1 MIALLFFLVNLD
13 VFSKIDSV
21 IIYSDRVMITRLAN
35 VYLDRSTDLVFADLP
50 GAIDDASVRVKA
62 KGLKIGEVQ
71 VKKGY
76 KDEPYPDVEKLKSK
90 IEALKIRDR
99 TYADEIAVLKSKEKF
114 LQTIAVGGPE
124 VISKEII
131 FGKVSPQ
138 AWRQGLN
145 FMVDELLSAKM
156 RMAEIERVRKELQD
170 EINVFQRELNDI
182 RSIVENRKTI
192 IFDGHPQGAKNYRIQ
207 LSYILYGASWCTYYE
222 LRAQPSKGNIGFS
235 YFSKVAQRT
244 GEDWENTK
252 LVLSTAQPALGG
264 TAPVPTPWYI
274 DRYAVTKTEGI
285 RGGRTEEIE
294 RFMDT
299 PATARVTAPPPA
311 PPVEAGVSIW
321 YPLPGRYTIKSGD
334 PEKKIKIFSTSFK
347 SDFEYFIIPRIT
359 QRAYSTGKMKNT
371 SDYLFIGGQ
380 AGTYVGDDFTGKTYV
395 PTIAP
400 DESTTVSF
408 GVDDRVKVKRELK
421 KSKVSKGGLF
431 SGKKKYEF
439 TYENTVKNFHNK
451 KIQCTIV
458 DQIPIP
464 QDPDIKVKDIKIDP
478 EPSEHDKDIGIYYW
492 KVSLDPTEEYK
503 VTISFTVEAPG
514 DSEIQ
519 GLMP

>member
-21 IIYSDRVMITRLAN
+21 VIYSDRVMITRLAN
-35 VYLDRSTDLVFADLP
+35 VYLDRSTDLEFADLP

-90 IEALKIRDR
+90 IEVLKIKDR
-99 TYADEIAVLKSKEKF
+99 TYTDEIAVLKDKEKF
-114 LQTIAVGGPE
+114 LQTIAVGGPG

-131 FGKVSPQ
+131 SGKVSPQ
-138 AWRQGLN
+138 AWRQGLS

-156 RMAEIERVRKELQD
+156 RIAEIERARKELQD
-170 EINVFQRELNDI
+170 EIDVFQRELNDI

-192 IFDGHPQGAKNYRIQ
+192 IFDGHPEGAKNYRIQ
-207 LSYILYGASWCTYYE
+207 LSYILYGASWRTYYE

-274 DRYAVTKTEGI
+274 DCYRYQTYTGRRLQPAKTEAPM
-285 RGGRTEEIE
+285 EEIME
-294 RFMDT
+294 AMI
-299 PATARVTAPPPA
+299 TAPSSA

-359 QRAYSTGKMKNT
+359 QLAYSTGKMKNT
-371 SDYLFIGGQ
+371 SDYLFIAGQ

-431 SGKKKYEF
+431 SGKKKHEF

-503 VTISFTVEAPG
+503 ITISFTVEAPD

>member
-1 MIALLFFLVNLD
+1 MITLLFFLVNLD

-21 IIYSDRVMITRLAN
+21 VIYSDRVIITRLAN

-90 IEALKIRDR
+90 IEALKIKDR
-99 TYADEIAVLKSKEKF
+99 TYADEIAVLKDKEKF
-114 LQTIAVGGPE
+114 LQTIAIGGPE

-131 FGKVSPQ
+131 TGKVSPQ
-138 AWRQGLN
+138 AWRQGLS

-192 IFDGHPQGAKNYRIQ
+192 IFDGHPEGAKNYRIQ
-207 LSYILYGASWCTYYE
+207 LSYILYGASWRTYYE
-222 LRAQPSKGNIGFS
+222 LRAQPSQGNVGFS

-244 GEDWENTK
+244 GEDWKNTK

-274 DRYAVTKTEGI
+274 DRYQYARSGRGFLAETEAPKEALKMEPVI
-285 RGGRTEEIE
+285 
-294 RFMDT
+294 
-299 PATARVTAPPPA
+299 TAPPPA

-334 PEKKIKIFSTSFK
+334 PEKKIEVFSTSFK

-359 QRAYSTGKMKNT
+359 QLAYSTGKMKNT
-371 SDYLFIGGQ
+371 SDYLFIAGQ

>member
-1 MIALLFFLVNLD
+1 MIGLLFFLINLD

-21 IIYSDRVMITRLAN
+21 VIYSDRVMVTRIAN
-35 VYLDRSTDLVFADLP
+35 VYLDRSADLVFSGLP

-71 VKKGY
+71 VRKGY
-76 KDEPYPDVEKLKSK
+76 KDEPHPDVEKLKKK
-90 IEALKIRDR
+90 IEALKIKDR
-99 TYADEIAVLKSKEKF
+99 TYADEVAVLKDKEKF

-131 FGKVSPQ
+131 TGKVSPQ
-138 AWRQGLN
+138 AWRQGLS

-170 EINVFQRELNDI
+170 EIDVLSHELNDI

-192 IFDGHPQGAKNYRIQ
+192 IFDGHPEGAKNYRIQ
-207 LSYILYGASWCTYYE
+207 LSYILYGASWRTYYE
-222 LRAQPSKGNIGFS
+222 LRAQPSKGNIGLS
-235 YFSKVAQRT
+235 YFGKIAQRT

-264 TAPVPTPWYI
+264 IAPVPQPWYI
-274 DRYAVTKTEGI
+274 DHYQYVRAGRAYLAETEAP
-285 RGGRTEEIE
+285 EEALKMEPLI
-294 RFMDT
+294 
-299 PATARVTAPPPA
+299 VAPPPA

-321 YPLPGRYTIKSGD
+321 YPLPGTYTIKSGD
-334 PEKKIKIFSTSFK
+334 PEKKIKIYSSSFK
-347 SDFEYFIIPRIT
+347 ADFEYFIIPRIT
-359 QRAYSTGKMKNT
+359 QLAYSTGKMKNT
-371 SDYLFIGGQ
+371 SDYLFIAGQ

-431 SGKKKYEF
+431 SGKTKYEF
-439 TYENTVKNFHNK
+439 TYENSIKNFHNK

-464 QDPDIKVKDIKIDP
+464 QDSDIKVKDVRIEP

-492 KVSLDPTEEYK
+492 KISLDPTAEYK
-503 VTISFTVEAPG
+503 ITISFTVEAPS